1 MARGPNADLSS
12 LGRDLAAGRIAAV
25 YFVHGEETFLKG
37 EVTDRIRRAAL
48 GEAGSP
54 ESDWNLSRFEG
65 GSSTVPEILDS
76 ARTLPMLAPRRLIW
90 VKEAERMR
98 EADTDSLRDYL
109 KAPVS
114 TACLLFET
122 GSGKPDLRKRLFR
135 TLLEGATV
143 VECKPPKGA
152 AVSRWIEERVHRG
165 GGEID
170 EPARALL
177 ELHLDADLRRL
188 DQEITKSLL
197 YLAPERKITR
207 EALSETLGVAATGSA
222 FELAERAGA
231 GEKGEAIGLLRGILA
246 DGEEPARILF
256 LIARQLR
263 LLIVGKALVRNGRRG
278 RELASDLGV
287 PPYPF
292 LIQKL
297 EASIRGF
304 PEPAGAPALR
314 LLLRAD
320 RGLKGGTAP
329 PPAILERL
337 ILDLSALISPATV
350 PEASP

>member
-1 MARGPNADLSS
+1 MARAGAADLSF
-12 LGRDLAAGRIAAV
+12 LGRDLAAGKIAPV
-25 YFVHGEETFLKG
+25 YLVHGEESFLKG
-37 EVTDRIRRAAL
+37 EATERIRRAVL
-48 GEAGSP
+48 GEAEG
-54 ESDWNLSRFEG
+54 DWNLSRFEG
-65 GSSTVPEILDS
+65 GSSTLLEILDA
-76 ARTLPMLAPRRLIW
+76 ARSLPMFSSRRLIW

-98 EADTDSLRDYL
+98 EAEVDSLREYL
-109 KAPVS
+109 KTPVP

-143 VECKPPKGA
+143 VECKSPKGA
-152 AVSRWIEERVHRG
+152 AVSRWIEERVRQL

-188 DQEITKSLL
+188 DQEITKSLI
-197 YLAPERKITR
+197 YLSPERRITR
-207 EALSETLGVAATGSA
+207 EVLSETLGVPAAGSA

-231 GEKGEAIGLLRGILA
+231 GEKGDAIALLRGILA
-246 DGEEPARILF
+246 EGEEPARILF

-263 LLIVGKALVRNGRRG
+263 LLIVGKALVRQGRRG
-278 RELASDLGV
+278 KDLASDLGV

-304 PEPAGAPALR
+304 PERAGAPALC

-320 RGLKGGTAP
+320 RALKGGASP
-329 PPAILERL
+329 GPAMLERL
-337 ILDLSALISPATV
+337 ILDLSSLISPDPV
-350 PEASP
+350 PEATR